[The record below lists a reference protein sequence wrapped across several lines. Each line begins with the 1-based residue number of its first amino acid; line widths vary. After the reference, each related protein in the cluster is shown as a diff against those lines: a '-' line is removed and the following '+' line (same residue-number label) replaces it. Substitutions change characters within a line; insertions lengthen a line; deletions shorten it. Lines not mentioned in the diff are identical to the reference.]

1 MPRNWNDEGEEKEGV
16 NVMLNREEKLNFFSF
31 LINFINIF
39 LLVIL
44 YSKIMI
50 PLSENILINFIRI
63 LLLYNVMF
71 LFFFFSFS
79 EC

>member
-1 MPRNWNDEGEEKEGV
+1 VPRNWNDEGEEKEGV

-63 LLLYNVMF
+63 
-71 LFFFFSFS
+71 
-79 EC
+79 

>member
-63 LLLYNVMF
+63 
-71 LFFFFSFS
+71 
-79 EC
+79 

>member
-16 NVMLNREEKLNFFSF
+16 NVMLNREEKLNFFWF

-63 LLLYNVMF
+63 
-71 LFFFFSFS
+71 
-79 EC
+79 

>member
-39 LLVIL
+39 LLVTL

-50 PLSENILINFIRI
+50 PLLENILINFIRI
-63 LLLYNVMF
+63 
-71 LFFFFSFS
+71 
-79 EC
+79 